1 MRVIGTYAGADCRG
15 NHLLKDV
22 SVDGDFCDHRW
33 LNGARAN
40 FPGNVPVGCRVRFF
54 ASPVQT
60 RAGSRLTDV
69 RELEVVAK

>member
-1 MRVIGTYAGADCRG
+1 MKVTATYAGPDRWG

-40 FPGNVPVGCRVRFF
+40 FPGDVPVGCRVRFF

-69 RELEVVAK
+69 REVVVE